1 MMNMKKSFPG
11 IVFLPIFI
19 MATALIFAFSGCCI
33 SIPLKFASRAVSSA
47 DSDSAAKAE
56 ETRQIDDSVNEET
69 TVNPDEEGAAETSS
83 STTESTSAADETATT
98 TTSSAAEA
106 KVAYSNDFTLY
117 DLDKNEVSMHDYK
130 GKIVVLNFWATWCPP
145 CQAEIP
151 DFVSAWNTYKSKN
164 VQFFGISDDD
174 VNALADFVKDYKISY
189 PTLIDGS
196 SDRIMQAW
204 GIDAIPHTFILDG
217 NGEIV
222 FDQLGMMSGDQLIN
236 ALEDALNK
244 Q

>member
-1 MMNMKKSFPG
+1 VKTRKSFSKL
-11 IVFLPIFI
+11 IFLPLFI
-19 MATALIFAFSGCCI
+19 MAIAAIFAFNGCYK
-33 SIPLKFASRAVSSA
+33 S
-47 DSDSAAKAE
+47 E
-56 ETRQIDDSVNEET
+56 ETSN
-69 TVNPDEEGAAETSS
+69 
-83 STTESTSAADETATT
+83 
-98 TTSSAAEA
+98 EA
-106 KVAYSNDFTLY
+106 KGEYSNDFTLY
-117 DLDKNEVSMHDYK
+117 DLDKNEVSMHDFA

-151 DFVSAWNTYKSKN
+151 DFVEAWNTYKSKN

-174 VNALADFVKDYKISY
+174 VNALADFVKEHKISY

-196 SDRIMQAW
+196 SDRIMQVW

-217 NGEIV
+217 SGEIV

-236 ALEDALNK
+236 AIEDALNK